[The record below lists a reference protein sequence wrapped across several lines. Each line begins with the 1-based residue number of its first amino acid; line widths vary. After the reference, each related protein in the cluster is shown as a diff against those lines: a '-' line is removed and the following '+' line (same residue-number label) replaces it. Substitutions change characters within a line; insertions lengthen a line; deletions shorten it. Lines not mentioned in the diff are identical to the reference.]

1 MAGMQY
7 IDIGADT
14 SNVVAVAATGEI
26 SADAMA
32 DFIQKIETHSTD
44 GEKLRLFVD
53 MTGYTGFEWG
63 VVPEKLAHLRTLL
76 TSFDRIAYVVDRGW
90 MATGIGLVDALT
102 PMSLRA
108 FSAEDRD
115 EAVAWVLES

>member
-1 MAGMQY
+1 MTGMHY
-7 IDIGADT
+7 IDIGAI
-14 SNVVAVAATGEI
+14 SPNVIAVAVEGEV
-26 SADAMA
+26 SADAMVE
-32 DFIQKIETHSTD
+32 FIDKIETQRKV

-76 TSFDRIAYVVDRGW
+76 TSFDRIAYVVDREW

-108 FSAEDRD
+108 FGSEDRD
-115 EAVAWVLES
+115 KAIAWVLEP

>member
-14 SNVVAVAATGEI
+14 SNVVAVAAAGEI

-32 DFIQKIETHSTD
+32 DFIQKIETRSTD